1 MGRIICI
8 LTFLLMTC
16 SALAQK
22 EVTGRLT
29 DKQTGE
35 ALVGA
40 NVMVKNAE
48 GKLVKFATTRED
60 GTFLIKLSAWNQ
72 GMTIHVSMIGMKTY
86 TAPLSEEMTKLDI
99 RMEEDTQELKEV
111 IVKAGRIRESGDT
124 VTYRVSGFAQK
135 QDRSIGDVL
144 QRMPGID
151 VASNGKIQYQG
162 VDINKFYIEGS
173 DLLEGKYGIAT
184 NGISHDAI
192 GAVEVLENH
201 QPM

>member
-1 MGRIICI
+1 
-8 LTFLLMTC
+8 MTC
-16 SALAQK
+16 SAFAQK

-86 TAPLSEEMTKLDI
+86 TAPLSENTNKLDI

-111 IVKAGRIRESGDT
+111 IVKAGRIS
-124 VTYRVSGFAQK
+124 
-135 QDRSIGDVL
+135 
-144 QRMPGID
+144 
-151 VASNGKIQYQG
+151 
-162 VDINKFYIEGS
+162 
-173 DLLEGKYGIAT
+173 
-184 NGISHDAI
+184 
-192 GAVEVLENH
+192 EN
-201 QPM
+201 

>member
-99 RMEEDTQELKEV
+99 RMEED
-111 IVKAGRIRESGDT
+111 S
-124 VTYRVSGFAQK
+124 
-135 QDRSIGDVL
+135 QDL
-144 QRMPGID
+144 
-151 VASNGKIQYQG
+151 
-162 VDINKFYIEGS
+162 
-173 DLLEGKYGIAT
+173 
-184 NGISHDAI
+184 
-192 GAVEVLENH
+192 
-201 QPM
+201 